1 MTFKMPQLKSPF
13 STTNKIH
20 TAARVLM
27 SILFLV
33 SGIGKLG
40 AVKQTQAYMEAYGVP
55 GYLLYPA
62 AALEIGGG
70 TMLLADHNAS
80 HTRWLAMV
88 LSGWCILTA
97 LIFHTD
103 LNDQEQK
110 INLMKNMAMAGGFL
124 VLAEEG
130 KDRRAELGHVGD
142 LHGQGRRI
150 GEKEKCRP
158 RWATWSEALAAG
170 PEGFPNTT
178 TERFDV

>member
-1 MTFKMPQLKSPF
+1 
-13 STTNKIH
+13 
-20 TAARVLM
+20 M

-40 AVKQTQAYMEAYGVP
+40 AVKQTQAYMEAYDVP

-110 INLMKNMAMAGGFL
+110 INLMKNIL

-142 LHGQGRRI
+142 LHGHGRRI

-158 RWATWSEALAAG
+158 RWATWSKPGSWSRRISKHDDGALRRLIEIN
-170 PEGFPNTT
+170 PHE
-178 TERFDV
+178 TE